1 MRMCRHARC
10 THDTYASRR
19 ECKYAAAFKL
29 FDMLRN
35 SYLVFHSTEEFA
47 DIRVNR
53 VTALEF
59 GTLAIARL
67 AGSRG
72 TYMAATAI
80 ETFSI

>member
-1 MRMCRHARC
+1 MRMCRHVRS

-19 ECKYAAAFKL
+19 ECNYSVAFKL
-29 FDMLRN
+29 SDMLRN

-53 VTALEF
+53 VTALDF

-72 TYMAATAI
+72 TYMGATAI
-80 ETFSI
+80 EPFST